1 MNTITY
7 LPEGVLMDITPL
19 QLTFTIIAGLLVGF
33 SKTGVPTLGIFVA
46 AMMASVFPASE
57 SVGILTPI
65 LITGDII
72 AILYYRRAVV
82 WKHLFML
89 LPWVLIGLGL
99 GFFVLKHIDNRTLSL
114 LIGTLVLLLIIL
126 HVSRERMEK
135 ALKFAFTQSTA
146 FNGGLG
152 ILAGFTTMV
161 GNAAG
166 SIMSIYLL
174 SKGMNKT
181 TFIGTNAF
189 FFFFVNVI
197 KVPFTSYL
205 GLITPE
211 SLTLNAWVIPA
222 VLAGAVIGFKVL
234 PLIPQKHFQTLII
247 SFATLGGIYLIVSS
261 I

>member
-1 MNTITY
+1 MEVTW
-7 LPEGVLMDITPL
+7 L
-19 QLTFTIIAGLLVGF
+19 QLVITIIGALLVGF

-57 SVGILTPI
+57 SVGLLTPI

-72 AILYYRRAVV
+72 AILYYRKAVV
-82 WKHLFML
+82 WKHLFLL
-89 LPWVLIGLGL
+89 LPWVLVGLGF
-99 GFFVLKHIDNRTLSL
+99 GFFVLRYIDNRTLSL

-126 HVSRERMEK
+126 HLSRERLEK
-135 ALKFAFTQSTA
+135 ALNFAFTQSSA

-197 KVPFTSYL
+197 KVPFTMYL
-205 GLITPE
+205 GLINPQ
-211 SLTLNAWVIPA
+211 SLTLNAWMIPI
-222 VLAGAVIGFKVL
+222 VLLGAFIGFKVL
-234 PLIPQKHFQTLII
+234 PHIPQKLFQTLIMT
-247 SFATLGGIYLIVSS
+247 FASCGGIYLIIST

>member
-1 MNTITY
+1 MEIST
-7 LPEGVLMDITPL
+7 L
-19 QLTFTIIAGLLVGF
+19 QLTVTIIAALLIGF

-72 AILYYRRAVV
+72 AIVYYRRAVV
-82 WKHLFML
+82 WKHLFVL
-89 LPWVLIGLGL
+89 IPWVLVGIGI
-99 GFFVLKHIDNRTLSL
+99 GFIVLRQIDNRSLSL
-114 LIGTLVLLLIIL
+114 LIGTLVLLLIAL
-126 HVSRERMEK
+126 HLSKERLENK
-135 ALKFAFTQSTA
+135 LKYAFTKSVA

-152 ILAGFTTMV
+152 VLAGFTTMI

-174 SKGMNKT
+174 AKGMNKT
-181 TFIGTNAF
+181 AFIGTNAF

-197 KVPFTSYL
+197 KVPFTSSL
-205 GLITPE
+205 GLINTQT
-211 SLTLNAWVIPA
+211 LTLNAWVIPA
-222 VLAGAVIGFKVL
+222 VLVGAIIGFKVL
-234 PLIPQKHFQTLII
+234 PRIPQKHFQSII
-247 SFATLGGIYLIVSS
+247 IAFATLGGIYLIVTSL

>member
-1 MNTITY
+1 
-7 LPEGVLMDITPL
+7 MDITWQ
-19 QLTFTIIAGLLVGF
+19 QLTFTIIGALLVGF

-72 AILYYRRAVV
+72 AILYYRKAVV
-82 WKHLFML
+82 WRHLFML
-89 LPWVLIGLGL
+89 LPWVLVGLGL
-99 GFFVLKHIDNRTLSL
+99 GFFVLRYIDNRTLSL
-114 LIGTLVLLLIIL
+114 LIGTLVLLLIML
-126 HVSRERMEK
+126 HLSRERLEK
-135 ALKFAFTQSTA
+135 AMKFAFTQSTA

-197 KVPFTSYL
+197 KVPFTMYL
-205 GLITPE
+205 GLINPQ
-211 SLTLNAWVIPA
+211 SLTLNAWMIPA
-222 VLAGAVIGFKVL
+222 VLIGAFIGFKVL
-234 PLIPQKHFQTLII
+234 PHIPQKVFQTLIMT
-247 SFATLGGIYLIVSS
+247 FATLGGIYLIVSTL
-261 I
+261 